1 MGCGCLP
8 GNQMALLPVGGEQGL
23 AGWREVSGYEDG
35 RVISLDEDL
44 PKSKLGYFL

>member
-8 GNQMALLPVGGEQGL
+8 GNQMALLRVGGEQGL

-35 RVISLDEDL
+35 DGDEDG
-44 PKSKLGYFL
+44 KKK